1 MMLELFGIPLG
12 TPFQGGTLVVALL
25 AAGLIIRTYIT
36 GMPAR
41 GRVKNEAKVIADAE
55 LAARYKAW
63 REEVH
68 ELRNELAKAQAEIT
82 ASHDWRTQNSARFD
96 QVLFILKLV
105 TTELLRVRPKS
116 EVVKQANDLLGQVTG
131 EDESAPSTM
140 TVAAAKATVV
150 AAKDTLG
157 EAKKDADSKGKD
169 K

>member
-1 MMLELFGIPLG
+1 MTLELFGIPLG

-25 AAGLIIRTYIT
+25 AAGLIVRTYIL
-36 GMPAR
+36 GMPDR

-55 LAARYKAW
+55 LASRYKAW

-68 ELRNELAKAQAEIT
+68 GLRNELAAAQGEIKH
-82 ASHDWRTQNSARFD
+82 AADWRAENKAKLS

-105 TTELLRVRPKS
+105 TTELLRVRPDS

-131 EDESAPSTM
+131 EDESIASTL

-150 AAKDTLG
+150 AAKDTLD
-157 EAKKDADSKGKD
+157 EAKKDADSTGKGG
-169 K
+169 